1 MGLRIDVSHIYPVEV
16 QRAKVKGNLSANE
29 LIQEIL
35 NEFGDETEN
44 RPENYLLFRG
54 ENQKPLAGKQELV
67 LQGVREGDT
76 LVFTSLSE
84 AQRQNLGQSFSAYL
98 QMRGTSDKFEIAWQ
112 PAIIG
117 RPDPINKSQNDLLAV
132 NLDGFPNSLRVS
144 RQHAQI
150 KVKKGKYLL
159 QALADRNPTY
169 LNGKQLE
176 INKSYPLQTQDVI
189 RVGYS
194 QIELVFFRE

>member
-1 MGLRIDVSHIYPVEV
+1 MGLHIDVSHIYPVDV
-16 QRAKVKGNLSANE
+16 QRAKVKNTLSANE

-44 RPENYLLFRG
+44 RPENYLIFRG
-54 ENQKPLAGKQELV
+54 DNQKPLAGKQALA

-76 LVFTSLSE
+76 LIFTSLSE
-84 AQRQNLGQSFSAYL
+84 AQRQNLGHSFSAYL
-98 QMRGTSDKFEIAWQ
+98 LLAGTNERFDIAWQ

-117 RPDPINKSQNDLLAV
+117 RPDPVNKSQNDLLAV
-132 NLDGFPNSLRVS
+132 NLDGFKNSLRVS

-159 QALADRNPTY
+159 QSLAERNPTY
-169 LNGKQLE
+169 LNGEQLE
-176 INKSYPLQTQDVI
+176 INRYYPLQPQDVI
-189 RVGYS
+189 RIGYS